1 MKDIIIAL
9 DAKLTQIT
17 GENESLKKEVYE
29 KSRLLQARKD
39 DIFNL
44 EHCVESL
51 SVSNQ
56 MLKSML
62 NLKKMAMET
71 RKSESLL
78 TLEPILVKLAG
89 QVSLQNACVVR
100 LSVQNEALARSLQVK
115 TLENEHQIDQVSAIV
130 KQKEAAVRA
139 LEHFKEQVVEWATEM
154 DEQSSNY
161 EMMRE
166 YTLNLEADLKHY
178 QSQFANLVET
188 YNEISKER
196 EQLLAWQ
203 AHARSQIAEYEKSI
217 SEREKESESISQH
230 AMYMSLEVELLR
242 RKLQE
247 LDEDVMVKEGQIS
260 ILQSTWESD

>member
-1 MKDIIIAL
+1 
-9 DAKLTQIT
+9 
-17 GENESLKKEVYE
+17 
-29 KSRLLQARKD
+29 
-39 DIFNL
+39 
-44 EHCVESL
+44 
-51 SVSNQ
+51 
-56 MLKSML
+56 
-62 NLKKMAMET
+62 
-71 RKSESLL
+71 
-78 TLEPILVKLAG
+78 
-89 QVSLQNACVVR
+89 
-100 LSVQNEALARSLQVK
+100 
-115 TLENEHQIDQVSAIV
+115 
-130 KQKEAAVRA
+130 VRA

-217 SEREKESESISQH
+217 LEREKESESISQH